1 MKIFIDTSIFVDCL
15 RKNVVPSS
23 KYFLE
28 SFGDEHTGFTSSI
41 AVAELSVG
49 AHLSQRPDALE
60 MTLDL
65 LSIVEV
71 ISVDKDVAV
80 KGGEIYSSLAKNGEA
95 IELNDCLIAATSL
108 SVGINEIVTRNTK
121 HFERIK
127 TVNALIPEDLGF

>member
-1 MKIFIDTSIFVDCL
+1 MKFFVDTSIFVDCL

-41 AVAELSVG
+41 TVAELSVG
-49 AHLSQRPDALE
+49 AHLSQRSDALE

-127 TVNALIPEDLGF
+127 AVNALIPEDLGF